1 MWVKQFKKFLIRLLI
16 DKEIE
21 KELIDKRI
29 ATYFD
34 DEGMKFDAKETEE
47 LWRRVFQKEP
57 LLVKWITSRQ
67 NFLLK
72 QSWLDDKHTSELRAI
87 VTEWEVIKRLIE
99 KTPEKNQTVNKEK
112 VTVPNVQQIK
122 KELKKMVVLN
132 QQNQNG

>member
-1 MWVKQFKKFLIRLLI
+1 MWVKQFKKFLIRLLM

-21 KELIDKRI
+21 RELIDRRI

-47 LWRRVFQKEP
+47 LWRRIGKKEP
-57 LLVKWITSRQ
+57 LLLKWITSRQ

-72 QSWLDDKHTSELRAI
+72 QSWLDDKHNSELRAI

-99 KTPEKNQTVNKEK
+99 AKEEKKQIFTQERLQI
-112 VTVPNVQQIK
+112 PNIQQIK
-122 KELKKMVVLN
+122 KELKQMAEIN
-132 QQNQNG
+132 QKNQNG

>member
-1 MWVKQFKKFLIRLLI
+1 MWLKQFKKFLIRLLM

-21 KELIDKRI
+21 KDLIDRRI

-47 LWRRVFQKEP
+47 LWRRIGKKEP
-57 LLVKWITSRQ
+57 LLLKWITSRQ

-72 QSWLDDKHTSELRAI
+72 QSWIDDKHNSELRAI

-99 KTPEKNQTVNKEK
+99 SKEEGRQVFTQEKPQI
-112 VTVPNVQQIK
+112 PNIQQIK
-122 KELKKMVVLN
+122 KELKKMAVIN
-132 QQNQNG
+132 SENQNG

>member
-1 MWVKQFKKFLIRLLI
+1 MWVKQFKKFLIRLLM

-21 KELIDKRI
+21 RDLIDRRI

-47 LWRRVFQKEP
+47 LWKRIGKKEP

-99 KTPEKNQTVNKEK
+99 AKEEVSQVFPQEKPQA
-112 VTVPNVQQIK
+112 PNIQQIK
-122 KELKKMVVLN
+122 KELKQMVAFN
-132 QQNQNG
+132 QEKQNG

>member
-1 MWVKQFKKFLIRLLI
+1 M

-21 KELIDKRI
+21 RDLIDRRI

-47 LWRRVFQKEP
+47 LWKRIGKKEP

-99 KTPEKNQTVNKEK
+99 AKEEVSQVFPQEKPQA
-112 VTVPNVQQIK
+112 PNIQQIK
-122 KELKKMVVLN
+122 KELKQMVAFN
-132 QQNQNG
+132 QEKQNG

>member
-1 MWVKQFKKFLIRLLI
+1 MWLKQFKKFLIRLLI

-29 ATYFD
+29 STYFD

-47 LWRRVFQKEP
+47 LWRRIAQREP

-87 VTEWEVIKRLIE
+87 VTEWEIIKKLIE
-99 KTPEKNQTVNKEK
+99 KTPESKQFVTKEK
-112 VTVPNVQQIK
+112 ETIPDVSQIK

>member
-1 MWVKQFKKFLIRLLI
+1 MWLKQFKKFLIRLLI

-47 LWRRVFQKEP
+47 LWRRIAQREP

-99 KTPEKNQTVNKEK
+99 KVPESKQTITKETITTPDVS
-112 VTVPNVQQIK
+112 QIK
-122 KELKKMVVLN
+122 KELKKMVALN

>member
-1 MWVKQFKKFLIRLLI
+1 M

-21 KELIDKRI
+21 RELIDRRI

-47 LWRRVFQKEP
+47 LWRRIGKKEP
-57 LLVKWITSRQ
+57 LLLKWITFRQ

-72 QSWLDDKHTSELRAI
+72 QSWLDDKHNSELRAI

-99 KTPEKNQTVNKEK
+99 SKEEKGQVFVREK
-112 VTVPNVQQIK
+112 PHMPDIQQIK
-122 KELKKMVVLN
+122 KELKQMADIN
-132 QQNQNG
+132 STNQNG

>member
-1 MWVKQFKKFLIRLLI
+1 M

-21 KELIDKRI
+21 RELIDRRI

-47 LWRRVFQKEP
+47 LWRRIGKKEP
-57 LLVKWITSRQ
+57 LLLKWITFRQ

-72 QSWLDDKHTSELRAI
+72 QSWLDDKHNSELRAI

-99 KTPEKNQTVNKEK
+99 SKEEK
-112 VTVPNVQQIK
+112 VQVFVQEKPHIPDIQQIK
-122 KELKKMVVLN
+122 KELKQMADIN
-132 QQNQNG
+132 STNQNG